1 MAALMRTRSFAM
13 SLLKMRKMSVAQ
25 PENSFQSSAGAP
37 SSSQMIGIG
46 YGSHTSATS
55 SQRPVG
61 EQRLDEVADHPA
73 HHRAQAVGRPR
84 GEGGRHEPAQPL
96 VLVALHGEDR
106 SLLATG

>member
-1 MAALMRTRSFAM
+1 M

-55 SQRPVG
+55 SQRPG
-61 EQRLDEVADHPA
+61 RQQRLDELADHAP
-73 HHRAQAVGRPR
+73 HHRSQAIGR
-84 GEGGRHEPAQPL
+84 AW
-96 VLVALHGEDR
+96 A
-106 SLLATG
+106 